1 MSTPHSTPEPARLE
15 AIDRYW
21 RAANYL
27 GTAQLYLRENAL
39 LRRPLLAADCKPRVL
54 GHWGTQPGLS
64 LIYAH
69 LNRLVREREAELL
82 LVVGPGHGAPAIYAN
97 LFLEGTLAALD
108 PRFSRDEGG
117 ATALASAFSWP
128 GGLASHLTAHTPG
141 AVHEGGELG
150 YALSH
155 AYGIALDDPALV
167 VACVIGD
174 GEAETGPLAA
184 SWLSHAFVDPAASG
198 AVLPILHLNGYKL
211 SGPTV
216 FARMGDDELSA
227 YLHGMGYEPIL
238 VAIAEDDPRPAMHE
252 RVWRAF
258 DAAYERLARR
268 RAAALDGAAPVAP
281 PVLVLRSP
289 KGMTGPRA
297 IDGKPVLGTPRAHG
311 IPIDDPAGN
320 PAHRAAIEDWL
331 RSYRPHELFDDAGR
345 PAPDILECLP
355 PERRLI
361 GRNARANGG
370 TRRLPLVL
378 PPLEPHAEPV
388 TVPGATACSAT
399 RRLGDWLARVFH
411 ANAASANFRLFSPD
425 ETSSNK
431 LDGVFAETSRAWL
444 LPRVATDEHLARDGR
459 VMEMLSEHT
468 CEGWLEGYVLS
479 GRHGVFASYEG
490 FVPIVDSMVA
500 QYAKWLKM
508 ARETPWRAPVSALN
522 FLMTSHVW
530 RQEHNG
536 YSHQGPGF
544 VNTVLTKRAELV
556 RVFFPPDANA
566 LLCVMEHA
574 LNSTDRVNVVV
585 APKQDAPQWLPLP
598 QARAET
604 AAGASRWAWAADDP
618 DPHVVLACAGDAMV
632 LETLA
637 AVSLL
642 REHAPTLRIRVVN
655 VIDLFALASPEM
667 HPHGL
672 PDARFDALFGADR
685 PVVFAYHGYPR
696 TVHELIYRRS
706 EPARFHVHGYVEEG
720 TTTTPFDMVVLNRA
734 SRFHLALDALRRAEE
749 TSAYA
754 APADARAFC
763 TYALRRHAEY
773 IVAEGRDLPE
783 IANWRFAPFT
793 VPSPPSATLAGAPAS
808 ARGEQP

>member
-1 MSTPHSTPEPARLE
+1 MMTEMRAPSAAARLS
-15 AIDRYW
+15 ALDRYW

-27 GTAQLYLRENAL
+27 GAAQLYLRDNVL
-39 LRRPLLAADCKPRVL
+39 LRRPLSAADCKPRVL
-54 GHWGTQPGLS
+54 GHWGTQPGLN

-69 LNRLVREREAELL
+69 LNRLVSDRDEELL

-97 LFLEGTLAALD
+97 LFLEGTLAAFD
-108 PRFSRDEGG
+108 PRYARDEAG
-117 ATALASAFSWP
+117 ATALARAFSWP
-128 GGLASHLTAHTPG
+128 GGMPSHLTAHTPG
-141 AVHEGGELG
+141 ALHEGGELG

-155 AYGIALDDPALV
+155 AYGVALDDPSLI
-167 VACVIGD
+167 VACVVGD

-184 SWLSHAFVDPAASG
+184 SWLSHAFIDPATSG

-216 FARMGDDELSA
+216 FARLGDEELRA
-227 YLHGMGYEPIL
+227 YLRGVGYEPVI
-238 VAIAEDDPRPAMHE
+238 VAVGEDDPRDAMHE
-252 RVWRAF
+252 RVWDAF
-258 DAAYERLARR
+258 EAVYERLARR
-268 RAAALDGAAPVAP
+268 RAAALRGAVAVAP

-297 IDGKPVLGTPRAHG
+297 LDGKPVLDTPRAHG
-311 IPIDDPAGN
+311 IPIADPATNGE
-320 PAHRAAIEDWL
+320 HRAALETWL
-331 RSYRPHELFDDAGR
+331 RSYRPDELFDEAGR
-345 PAPDILECLP
+345 PAADIRALLP
-355 PERRLI
+355 PVSRLI

-370 TRRLPLVL
+370 TRRVPLVL
-378 PPLEPHAEPV
+378 PGLEPYAEPLAA
-388 TVPGATACSAT
+388 PGAATCSAT
-399 RRLGDWLARVFH
+399 HRLGDWLAGVFH

-431 LDGVFAETSRAWL
+431 LDGVFTQTARAWML
-444 LPRVATDEHLARDGR
+444 ATVATDEHLAHDGR
-459 VMEMLSEHT
+459 VMEVLSEHT
-468 CEGWLEGYVLS
+468 CEGWLEGYLLS

-508 ARETPWRAPVSALN
+508 AAETTWREPLSALN

-544 VNTVLTKRAELV
+544 VNTVLTKRAEFV
-556 RVFFPPDANA
+556 RVYFPPDANT
-566 LLCVMEHA
+566 LLCVMERA
-574 LNSTDRVNVVV
+574 LVSTDRINVVV
-585 APKQDAPQWLPLP
+585 APKQDAPQWLDLP
-598 QARAET
+598 QARIET
-604 AAGASRWAWAADDP
+604 AAGASRWSWAADDP
-618 DPHVVLACAGDAMV
+618 EPHVVLACAGDAMV

-642 REHAPTLRIRVVN
+642 REHAPGLRLRVVN
-655 VIDLFALASPEM
+655 VLDLFALASPAM

-672 PDARFDALFGADR
+672 GDACFDALFTAER

-706 EPARFHVHGYVEEG
+706 APERFHVRGYIEEG

-749 TSAYA
+749 TAGYDV
-754 APADARAFC
+754 PATARAFC
-763 TYALRRHAEY
+763 EDALRRHAAY
-773 IVAEGRDLPE
+773 IVAEGRDMSE
-783 IANWRFAPFT
+783 IAGWRWEAP
-793 VPSPPSATLAGAPAS
+793 VRCGS
-808 ARGEQP
+808 